1 MNSFRTIV
9 EINDVLV
16 KEKSSKFIGFGFYVN
31 NEVQIKEKLEQ
42 IKEMHPKANH
52 HCFAYRLG
60 MDKYN
65 FRANDD
71 GEPSG
76 TAGKPILGQI
86 DSFGL
91 TNCLLVVVRYFGGTK
106 LGVSGL
112 IETYKET
119 AKQIV
124 ESTTV
129 IELAI
134 KELFTVRCSYFE
146 LDKLYKILTKT
157 KARILEQ
164 TIENECKFVVEIE
177 KENISEFIKATN
189 NGGIFLV

>member
-1 MNSFRTIV
+1 
-9 EINDVLV
+9 
-16 KEKSSKFIGFGFYVN
+16 
-31 NEVQIKEKLEQ
+31 
-42 IKEMHPKANH
+42 
-52 HCFAYRLG
+52 
-60 MDKYN
+60 
-65 FRANDD
+65 
-71 GEPSG
+71 
-76 TAGKPILGQI
+76 
-86 DSFGL
+86 
-91 TNCLLVVVRYFGGTK
+91 VVRYFGGTK